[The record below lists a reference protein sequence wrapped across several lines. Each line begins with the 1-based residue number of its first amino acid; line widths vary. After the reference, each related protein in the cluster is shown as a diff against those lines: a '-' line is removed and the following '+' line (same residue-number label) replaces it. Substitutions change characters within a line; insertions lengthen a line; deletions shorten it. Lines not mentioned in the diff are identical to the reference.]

1 MRRTHLRGH
10 TNILKRLLVHVGGF
24 NLGLFM
30 RTLCGVGTPR
40 GLQGRAAALIA
51 RLVACW
57 TLIVSL
63 WPEAETRPIDPAVD
77 ARPFLGVPLLPLNW
91 SERGL

>member
-1 MRRTHLRGH
+1 MLART
-10 TNILKRLLVHVGGF
+10 LLCLIVALAGTSAHAQTASGDFYERKTITIVTSTGVGG
-24 NLGLFM
+24 LYD
-30 RTLCGVGTPR
+30 
-40 GLQGRAAALIA
+40 LIA